1 MRERNFFAAYYDRIA
16 AVVGVLALL
25 GGVVFFALSA
35 GDDPDAA
42 AQSAAEAVRRMKPA
56 ETGVA
61 DVDLTAYAGATRLV
75 KSPTAVSELT
85 GTSASFL
92 ASERR
97 LKCKKCQKVI
107 PGDVKAFPNCPFC
120 GEKQE
125 EEKKVVLD
133 SDGDGMPDA
142 WEKRYGLNP
151 NDASDANA
159 DADGDGFTNLEEYLA
174 KTDPTDPRDHPDYL
188 DSVKIMLPLKETY
201 LPFLFTKATKIP
213 TGWRCE
219 FYDPKQR
226 DDYGRLGRTFSAVL
240 GEEIGKGTK
249 TPSGYILKGYEKK
262 EEKRARKGMK
272 GLFVTVDVSEATVTR
287 KSDGKTITLVLA
299 QEKDEKPKAVDVMA
313 TLTYERGTVT
323 TFEAV
328 PGTELK
334 LNGEVF
340 KVTAIQ
346 PAGKGA
352 KVTFLNVRTGKS
364 RTLDALEQ

>member
-1 MRERNFFAAYYDRIA
+1 
-16 AVVGVLALL
+16 
-25 GGVVFFALSA
+25 
-35 GDDPDAA
+35 
-42 AQSAAEAVRRMKPA
+42 
-56 ETGVA
+56 
-61 DVDLTAYAGATRLV
+61 
-75 KSPTAVSELT
+75 
-85 GTSASFL
+85 
-92 ASERR
+92 
-97 LKCKKCQKVI
+97 
-107 PGDVKAFPNCPFC
+107 
-120 GEKQE
+120 
-125 EEKKVVLD
+125 
-133 SDGDGMPDA
+133 
-142 WEKRYGLNP
+142 
-151 NDASDANA
+151 
-159 DADGDGFTNLEEYLA
+159 
-174 KTDPTDPRDHPDYL
+174 
-188 DSVKIMLPLKETY
+188 MLPLKETY

-213 TGWRCE
+213 AGWRCE
-219 FYDPKQR
+219 FYDPKQK
-226 DDYGRLGRTFSAVL
+226 DDYGRFGRTFSAVL

-299 QEKDEKPKAVDVMA
+299 QGKGEKPKAVDVMA